1 MANDVGLDARLKRI
15 EEIVVALDSDT
26 LDLDEAL
33 ALFEEGV
40 AHLGHAREM
49 LARTELRVEELIGP
63 EGDLVGEMRVGDD
76 EAVGGA
82 GDG

>member
-1 MANDVGLDARLKRI
+1 MTNDVGLDARLKRI
-15 EEIVVALDSDT
+15 EEIVASLDSDT

-40 AHLGHAREM
+40 AHLGYAREM
-49 LARTELRVEELIGP
+49 LSRTELRVEELIGS
-63 EGDLVGEMRVGDD
+63 EGDTRDMRVGDD
-76 EAVGGA
+76 GGEGEA